1 MTKQSIYKEPFAL
14 FLSGILSA
22 ATLGYWASVQAQA
35 QTQPQQTTPPK
46 FTSFKDAGKLRIQ
59 GSDKPFLPS
68 GLGQSAKP
76 NEGGTRG
83 IPDQIDNRIPMLS
96 RKYPWSTIGR
106 VQGTTADAGSYHCT
120 GALIAEDIVLT
131 NAHCV
136 IDPENGKLSQRIQFL
151 PNVIDGKV
159 QDTRDVAN
167 VTQVVYGTD
176 FKEGAT
182 LNANDWAVMKINKP
196 LGRKYGYLGVKSVA
210 SSSLIR
216 NQKKYFFVGY
226 SGDFPSAKYQ
236 QYFSAGAGWTA
247 SFQAGCSILREEAN
261 FLLHDCDTAGG
272 SSGGPI
278 IGMVNGEPYIIA
290 LNEGEVKNSTTKRD
304 LYNVAVKM
312 DFLDK
317 LTAKN

>member
-1 MTKQSIYKEPFAL
+1 MTKQPFAL
-14 FLSGILSA
+14 FFSAILGV
-22 ATLGYWASVQAQA
+22 ATLGYWASMQAQA
-35 QTQPQQTTPPK
+35 QTQGQQTTPPK

-59 GSDKPFLPS
+59 GNNKPFMPS
-68 GLGQSAKP
+68 NLGQSAKP

-83 IPDQIDNRIPMLS
+83 IPDQIDDRIPMLS

-106 VQGTTADAGSYHCT
+106 VQGTTADANSYHCT
-120 GALIAEDIVLT
+120 GALIAEDIILT

-151 PNVIDGKV
+151 PNVIDGQV
-159 QDTRDVAN
+159 QDTRDVAE
-167 VTQVVYGTD
+167 VVDVVYGTN
-176 FKEGAT
+176 FKDGAK
-182 LNANDWAVMKINKP
+182 LDANDWAVMKINKP

-210 SSSLIR
+210 SSTLVR

-226 SGDFPSAKYQ
+226 SGDFPGAKYQ
-236 QYFSAGAGWTA
+236 QYFTAGAGWTA
-247 SFQAGCSILREEAN
+247 SFQAGCSILKEEAN

-278 IGMVNGEPYIIA
+278 IALVDGEPYVIA
-290 LNEGEVKNSTTKRD
+290 LNEGEVKNSSTKRD
-304 LYNVAVKM
+304 LFNVAVKI

-317 LTAKN
+317 LSARN

>member
-1 MTKQSIYKEPFAL
+1 MTKQSFAL
-14 FLSGILSA
+14 FISAILGV
-22 ATLGYWASVQAQA
+22 ATLGYWTSMQAQA
-35 QTQPQQTTPPK
+35 QTQGQQTTPPK

-59 GSDKPFLPS
+59 GNNKPFMPS

-83 IPDQIDNRIPMLS
+83 IPDQIDDRIPMLS

-106 VQGTTADAGSYHCT
+106 VQGTTAGAGSYHCT
-120 GALIAEDIVLT
+120 GALIAEDIILT

-136 IDPENGKLSQRIQFL
+136 IDPENGKLSQKIKFL
-151 PNVIDGKV
+151 PNVIDGQV
-159 QDTRDVAN
+159 QDTRDV
-167 VTQVVYGTD
+167 VEVVDVVYGTN
-176 FKEGAT
+176 FKDGAK
-182 LNANDWAVMKINKP
+182 LDANDWAVMKINKP

-210 SSSLIR
+210 SATLVR

-247 SFQAGCSILREEAN
+247 SFQAGCSILKEEAN

-278 IGMVNGEPYIIA
+278 IAMVDGEPYVVA
-290 LNEGEVKNSTTKRD
+290 LNEGEVKSSSTKRD
-304 LYNVAVKM
+304 LFNVAVKI

-317 LTAKN
+317 LSARN

>member
-1 MTKQSIYKEPFAL
+1 MTKQPFAL
-14 FLSGILSA
+14 FFSAILGF
-22 ATLGYWASVQAQA
+22 ATLGYCASIQAQG
-35 QTQPQQTTPPK
+35 QKTTPPK
-46 FTSFKDAGKLRIQ
+46 FTSFKDAGKLKIQ
-59 GSDKPFLPS
+59 GSVKPFMPS
-68 GLGQSAKP
+68 NLGQSAKP

-83 IPDQIDNRIPMLS
+83 IPDQIDDRTPLLS

-106 VQGTTADAGSYHCT
+106 VQGTTVDAQSYHCT
-120 GALIAEDIVLT
+120 GALIAEDIVIT

-159 QDTRDVAN
+159 QDTRDIVE
-167 VTQVVYGTD
+167 VVDVVYGTD
-176 FKEGAT
+176 FKDGAK
-182 LNANDWAVMKINKP
+182 LDANDWALMKINKP

-216 NQKKYFFVGY
+216 NQKKYYFVGY

-247 SFQAGCSILREEAN
+247 SFQAGCSILKEEAN

-278 IGMVNGEPYIIA
+278 IAMVDGEPYVVA
-290 LNEGEVKNSTTKRD
+290 LNEGEVKSSSTKRD
-304 LYNVAVKM
+304 LYNVAVKI

-317 LTAKN
+317 LSARN

>member
-1 MTKQSIYKEPFAL
+1 MTKQSFAL
-14 FLSGILSA
+14 FLSAILGVG
-22 ATLGYWASVQAQA
+22 TLGYWTSMQAQA
-35 QTQPQQTTPPK
+35 QTQGQQTTPPK

-59 GSDKPFLPS
+59 GNNKPFMPS

-83 IPDQIDNRIPMLS
+83 IPDQIDDRIPMLS

-106 VQGTTADAGSYHCT
+106 VQGTTAGAGSYHCT
-120 GALIAEDIVLT
+120 GALIAEDIILT

-136 IDPENGKLSQRIQFL
+136 IDPENGKLSKKIKFL
-151 PNVIDGKV
+151 PNVIDGQV
-159 QDTRDVAN
+159 QDTRDV
-167 VTQVVYGTD
+167 VEVVDVVYGTN
-176 FKEGAT
+176 FKDGAK
-182 LNANDWAVMKINKP
+182 LDANDWAVMKINKP

-210 SSSLIR
+210 SATLVR

-247 SFQAGCSILREEAN
+247 SFQAGCSILKEEAN

-278 IGMVNGEPYIIA
+278 IAMVDGEPYVVA
-290 LNEGEVKNSTTKRD
+290 LNEGEVKSSSTKRD
-304 LYNVAVKM
+304 LFNVAVKI

-317 LTAKN
+317 